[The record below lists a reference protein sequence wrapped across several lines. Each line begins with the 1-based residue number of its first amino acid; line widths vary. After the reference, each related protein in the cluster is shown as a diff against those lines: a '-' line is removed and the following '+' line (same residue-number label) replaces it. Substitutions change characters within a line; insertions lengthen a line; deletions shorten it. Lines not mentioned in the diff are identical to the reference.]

1 MTNKE
6 LRDELLDDPRVL
18 RVVIKRDG
26 AVNVLTDAPRGDG
39 GRVPYWLF
47 KGWADELKR
56 EKEIEREGR

>member
-18 RVVIKRDG
+18 RVVIKHG

-39 GRVPYWLF
+39 GRIPYWIF
-47 KGWADELKR
+47 KGWVEELKR